1 MKKKILLIPLALL
14 LVMSL
19 VVAGCAGPA
28 GPAGPP
34 GPAGPA
40 GPAGPPGPA
49 AGVPAPP
56 PPAPAPAP
64 APPPAPPGP
73 LEVPIE
79 PLSLSIGTGGVG
91 GTYYPL
97 GGGMAVIITKYVP
110 GLFATAESTGAS
122 VANVRMVDSG
132 EMLMAMTQNDVAYE
146 AYYEEGRFVGEKLD
160 IVGLF
165 RMHPEYA
172 HLVTLADSPINSIAD
187 MVGKRVSSGAPGSGT
202 EMIFT
207 NMITALGYTSDDF
220 EISRLSF
227 AENVAALKDGTI
239 DVGFWVAG
247 PPTSSVIDIATTH
260 DIRIIPLSPEEQET
274 VVAAFPYY
282 TAGDLAKGLYRG
294 VDEPVPTLYLA
305 AAMVTHPDMQYRA
318 AYEITKA
325 IFEHIDYLRTIHV
338 AAKQI
343 TLADAPKVA
352 IPLHPGAEQF
362 YKDVGVLK

>member
-1 MKKKILLIPLALL
+1 
-14 LVMSL
+14 
-19 VVAGCAGPA
+19 
-28 GPAGPP
+28 
-34 GPAGPA
+34 
-40 GPAGPPGPA
+40 
-49 AGVPAPP
+49 
-56 PPAPAPAP
+56 
-64 APPPAPPGP
+64 
-73 LEVPIE
+73 
-79 PLSLSIGTGGVG
+79 
-91 GTYYPL
+91 
-97 GGGMAVIITKYVP
+97 MAVIITKYVP

-172 HLVTLADSPINSIAD
+172 HFVTLAGSPINSIAD

-207 NMITALGYTSDDF
+207 NVITALGYTGDDF
-220 EISRLSF
+220 TISRLSF
-227 AENVAALKDGTI
+227 AENVTALKDRVI

-247 PPTSSVIDIATTH
+247 PPTSSIIDISTTH
-260 DIRIIPLSPEEQET
+260 DIRIIPLSPEEQEK

-294 VDEPVPTLYLA
+294 VDEPVPSIYLA

-318 AYEITKA
+318 AYEIVKA